1 MKRKARTAFKERIVW
16 GAFAVVLSAAWLVYA
31 WPSSPAAIE
40 QPSAVVRI
48 QLENGHGSGAHI
60 GRGQFLTAAHVVD
73 LPVFEIKL
81 SDGSTYPGEVLWASK
96 EYDVA
101 LVQVA
106 DLDAA
111 PVAAVL
117 ACDPLKVGEQVYAV
131 GNPFDLGVTT
141 THGKVASMDHGKS
154 LWKEAI
160 VMDMTV
166 GAGMSG
172 GPVFSLAGRLRGI
185 VVGAFGQLSSLSFIV
200 PSSTICKLMA
210 RA

>member
-1 MKRKARTAFKERIVW
+1 MKRQPGTKARIAW
-16 GAFAVVLSAAWLVYA
+16 GALAMVLSAAWLMYA

-48 QLENGHGSGAHI
+48 QLENGHGSGVHI
-60 GRGQFLTAAHVVD
+60 GRGLFLTAAHVVD
-73 LPVFEIKL
+73 LPVFELKL
-81 SDGSTYPGEVLWASK
+81 SDGSVYPGELLWASK

-101 LVQVA
+101 LVQVVVVDIDVTPA
-106 DLDAA
+106 
-111 PVAAVL
+111 AAVL
-117 ACDPLKVGEQVYAV
+117 ACAPLQVGEAIHAI
-131 GNPFDLGVTT
+131 GNPFDLGITT
-141 THGKVASMDHGKS
+141 THGRVAGLDGGKS
-154 LWKEAI
+154 LWKEVVVA
-160 VMDMTV
+160 DMTV

-172 GPVFSLAGRLRGI
+172 GPVFGAFNALRGI